1 MGSRGTTT
9 KLVCVLLLQWV
20 AQLCAA
26 QQPATPQQIPQ
37 QDSPATLE
45 IAPAPLIQSLDP
57 KEQLDRLRRAAA
69 GEPRELTVIAST
81 LAPEE
86 IDRAVLNRLL
96 QDIAR
101 QPERVARELD
111 LSEQQIQ
118 DMFISLSNSRSFI
131 NDNEMAAIRK
141 MCTAYERST
150 LQGEARIAEALA
162 AYDQRKQFTRNFVAH
177 YYAVVLDD
185 LKATMNEVE
194 KQRFDRYLAD
204 SRQRMANS
212 GTVTHG
218 INSQNV
224 SSGAESV
231 AFHCR
236 R

>member
-1 MGSRGTTT
+1 VRARFFI
-9 KLVCVLLLQWV
+9 LIQLA
-20 AQLCAA
+20 AQLLMAEPSAA
-26 QQPATPQQIPQ
+26 QPPAAAEQTPDG
-37 QDSPATLE
+37 DSSAAVE
-45 IAPAPLIQSLDP
+45 IAPASSIQSLNP
-57 KEQLDRLRRAAA
+57 KQQLERLRRAAA
-69 GEPRELTVIAST
+69 GEPRELTVLMPT

-141 MCTAYERST
+141 MCSAYERST
-150 LQGEARIAEALA
+150 SHGEARIAEALA
-162 AYDQRKQFTRNFVAH
+162 AYDQRKQFTRDFVAH
-177 YYAVVLDD
+177 YYAIVLDD
-185 LKATMNEVE
+185 LKATMNEIE

-204 SRQRMANS
+204 RRQRMAS
-212 GTVTHG
+212 TGTVTHG
-218 INSQNV
+218 INSQNIA
-224 SSGAESV
+224 SGAESV